1 VAILVVG
8 GSTKD
13 IGKTALVC
21 AIISVLREFDWT
33 AVKITAHDYTA
44 DAVDQPSKHP
54 AICEEASAGKRTDTS
69 RYLAAGARRALLVTR
84 QGDQIPIEEIRRALG
99 RDRNV
104 LFESNRIVDAVEPD
118 ACLALVSGRP
128 AEWKP
133 SFVHLLQKADALV
146 GFGPI
151 EIELVKLRAEIP
163 RFELQSPDRL
173 SPGMVDWLRLRLGA
187 SQRPI
192 ESK

>member
-21 AIISVLREFDWT
+21 AIISELRDFDWT
-33 AVKITAHDYTA
+33 AVKITAHDYIA
-44 DAVDQPSKHP
+44 DVVDQTSAHP
-54 AICEEASAGKRTDTS
+54 AIREETTAGQQTDTS

-84 QGDQIPIEEIRRALG
+84 SRAEVPVEEIRRAFG
-99 RDRNV
+99 ADRNV
-104 LFESNRIVDAVEPD
+104 IYESNRIVDVIKPD
-118 ACLALVSGRP
+118 VCLALAAGPP

-133 SFVHLLQKADALV
+133 SFVRSLQKADALV
-146 GFGPI
+146 SLEPV
-151 EIELVKLRAEIP
+151 ELESARQRAETP

-173 SPGMVDWLRLRLGA
+173 SLEMVDWLRSRLGLY
-187 SQRPI
+187 QRPI
-192 ESK
+192 EKK